1 MNHDVLSSTAID
13 INFQK
18 ISCSFKE
25 NFLREKK
32 CVLQEVSGNFK
43 CGQLTAIMGP
53 SGAGK
58 STLLNIL
65 TGFQRNFEG
74 RLIYQSEKG
83 EISYKH
89 FKKYSRYIQQDD
101 ALYSFFTVR
110 ETITIAAEL
119 KLESSMSRSVKRK
132 IIDDILSSLDLMKT
146 KDTICGKLSGG
157 ERKRF
162 SIALEML
169 NDPLVM
175 FLDEPTT
182 GLDSSAAMQCATVLK
197 NLAKNSRTIVCTI
210 HQPSTTIYEMFD
222 HVYMVAGGRCIYQ
235 GDPMMIVSYFSSFGL
250 TCPKYHN
257 PADYAMEVMCN
268 EYGDFNRKLSVG
280 QNSEMK
286 MQTWRK
292 KQEEKIEGLKKG
304 NVVRTMNPP
313 SEFNKTRVLLFRCFL
328 RFYKDWQS
336 TMIRFFMYFLL
347 GVLFGMTYYDCG
359 FNAEKFPSNIGMFTL
374 IGIIVFYCSLLPA
387 VLKLPFELSILR
399 KENLN
404 DWYKIR
410 SYYVVFVITNLIFQ
424 AGFVAL
430 FTGLAYVLSKQPMEL
445 FRFLMFVTIMILF
458 AFIGESIGLILGIIF
473 KPVAGIFGC
482 IVVGSS
488 QLSFC
493 GYFIYYNHMSPFV
506 YELCQFVFTRYVSEG
521 VLNSVYRYDREKLDC
536 PSDVI
541 YCHFRDP
548 TIFLREIGLDEPK
561 FITDA
566 TVLASHAA
574 FFFIVGYILLK
585 KKVSSI

>member
-1 MNHDVLSSTAID
+1 MNQDVLSSTAID

-18 ISCSFKE
+18 ISCSFNQHFTRKKKSV
-25 NFLREKK
+25 LR
-32 CVLQEVSGNFK
+32 EVSGNFK

-74 RLIYQSEKG
+74 QLTYQSEEG
-83 EISYKH
+83 EIGYKN
-89 FKKYSRYIQQDD
+89 FKKYSRYIQQED

-110 ETITIAAEL
+110 ETITMAAEL
-119 KLESSMSRSVKRK
+119 KLESSMSKSVKRK
-132 IIDDILSSLDLMKT
+132 IIDDILSSLDLLKT
-146 KDTICGKLSGG
+146 MDTICGRLSGG

-182 GLDSSAAMQCATVLK
+182 GLDSSATMQCATVLK

-222 HVYMVAGGRCIYQ
+222 HVYLVAEGRCIYQ
-235 GDPMMIVSYFSSFGL
+235 GDPMMIVSYFKSFGL

-268 EYGDFNRKLSVG
+268 EYGDFNGKLSQG
-280 QNSEMK
+280 QNLEGQK
-286 MQTWRK
+286 NWRK
-292 KQEEKIEGLKKG
+292 KEELKIEGLKRCS
-304 NVVRTMNPP
+304 VVRTMKVP
-313 SEFNKTRVLLFRCFL
+313 SEFNKTRVLLFRCLL
-328 RFYKDWQS
+328 RFYKDWQ
-336 TMIRFFMYFLL
+336 TTLIRFVMYLLL

-359 FNAEKFPSNIGMFTL
+359 FNAEKFPSNMGMFTL
-374 IGIIVFYCSLLPA
+374 IGTVVFYCSLLPA

-410 SYYVVFVITNLIFQ
+410 SHYIVFVMTNLVFQ
-424 AGFVAL
+424 GFFVAL
-430 FTGLAYVLSKQPMEL
+430 FTGLAYVLSKQPLEL
-445 FRFLMFVTIMILF
+445 FRFLMYETIMILF
-458 AFIGESIGLILGIIF
+458 AIIGEAIGLILGVIF
-473 KPVAGIFGC
+473 QPVAGVFGC
-482 IVVGSS
+482 IVVGSA

-506 YELCQFVFTRYVSEG
+506 YEVCQFVFTRYVSEG
-521 VLNSVYRYDREKLDC
+521 VLHSVYSYGRKKLDC

-574 FFFIVGYILLK
+574 FFFIVAYILLK